1 MDLPAVRRIIRRERD
16 RLKKEKLRKVSPLQ
30 VSPWCLKTALCIVAA
45 TQGDFTAAVEWL
57 YSPNRRGRPLEASI
71 AQETTKVE
79 PKKLYEAKAPAEVAQ

>member
-71 AQETTKVE
+71 AQDTTKVE